1 MSDWISVEDKLP
13 DVGQRVL
20 VVAYGWDDGC
30 DDCDNM
36 YLGRLDP
43 GWLKADPDGK
53 SDFWGGLVAP
63 SDWRLS
69 GWSYFRDPDVRYW
82 TPLPKAPTKEES

>member
-1 MSDWISVEDKLP
+1 MSNWISVEDKLP
-13 DVGQRVL
+13 EVGQRVL
-20 VVAYGWDDGC
+20 VVAYGWN
-30 DDCDNM
+30 DCDKL
-36 YLGRLDP
+36 YLGKLDP

-53 SDFWGGLVAP
+53 SNFWGAPVAP

-82 TPLPKAPTKEES
+82 TPVPEAPTEEES

>member
-20 VVAYGWDDGC
+20 VVAYGWDD
-30 DDCDNM
+30 CDNI

-53 SDFWGGLVAP
+53 SNFWGGLVAP

>member
-20 VVAYGWDDGC
+20 VVAYGWDD
-30 DDCDNM
+30 CDNM

-43 GWLKADPDGK
+43 GWLKADPK
-53 SDFWGGLVAP
+53 NDFWGVLVAP

>member
-1 MSDWISVEDKLP
+1 MAGIKTLGFAV
-13 DVGQRVL
+13 
-20 VVAYGWDDGC
+20 DDHDPRSWELYRFL
-30 DDCDNM
+30 DDMDYKHGDR

-53 SDFWGGLVAP
+53 SNFWGGLVAP

>member
-20 VVAYGWDDGC
+20 VVAYGWDD
-30 DDCDNM
+30 CDNM

-53 SDFWGGLVAP
+53 RNFWGVLVAP

-69 GWSYFRDPDVRYW
+69 GWSYLRDPDVRYW